1 VVNRPLDN
9 APGIAAPHFGG
20 SGDGFTAAK
29 LENLALDSPVLI
41 IAAYR
46 GGTGDGFASGSL
58 ANFPVDNPALFASS
72 YAGGAGDGFSAAR
85 LTSFDLSTASF
96 PVVQYLGGAGDGFA
110 ALALTNLA
118 LDGLPAPT
126 VPYVGG
132 SADGFDSELLANWP
146 MQFRFGSP
154 ATFATYQSLVFTPS
168 QIAAGSAAPL
178 ADADMDGIPN
188 LLEFALGSDPV
199 GGNASPILS
208 GIAPPEL
215 FGAAADGESY
225 LTLDFPFTTNALGVL
240 LSAEFSSTLTP
251 ESWSSAGSV
260 LLLSQSGRRVVR
272 DNQPASTVTA
282 RFGRVRAELQ
292 P

>member
-1 VVNRPLDN
+1 VDN
-9 APGIAAPHFGG
+9 AVVPVVFYLGG
-20 SGDGFTAAK
+20 A
-29 LENLALDSPVLI
+29 
-41 IAAYR
+41 
-46 GGTGDGFASGSL
+46 GDGFASGSL
-58 ANFPVDNPALFASS
+58 ANFPVDNPVLIVDSFF
-72 YAGGAGDGFSAAR
+72 GGAEDGFGAAR